1 MDLLAMRRYIGIVLV
16 LLVVGYAATHNPS
29 SLSSEQAPGSENQGR
44 TKPTEPVRQTLV
56 TGERGITSVNAPGC
70 RTQADAENLLK
81 FFVAKDTESL
91 FECAISRIYADSAG
105 SVLSLGQALACKTGR
120 PLLARPLWARLRQP
134 RRQSFSG
141 KLLEFLTQTGS

>member
-1 MDLLAMRRYIGIVLV
+1 MEATVDLLAMRRYIGIVLV

-91 FECAISRIYADSAG
+91 FE
-105 SVLSLGQALACKTGR
+105 
-120 PLLARPLWARLRQP
+120 
-134 RRQSFSG
+134 
-141 KLLEFLTQTGS
+141 